1 MTALELKNKGYITT
15 AECPDGMTI
24 EKVYRDVDGC
34 IDCGCVDEENTSSAR
49 GNCSDCRF
57 CWVLCK

>member
-1 MTALELKNKGYITT
+1 MNALELKEKGYITT
-15 AECPDGMTI
+15 KECQEGVTI
-24 EKVYRDVDGC
+24 EKVYRDVDSC
-34 IDCGCVDEENTSSAR
+34 IACGCVDEENTGVAQ

>member
-1 MTALELKNKGYITT
+1 MTTELRNNGYITT
-15 AECPDGMTI
+15 KECQEGMAI

-34 IDCGCVDEENTSSAR
+34 IACGCVDENTGVAR